1 MVLLDWKQRPGAP
14 GALSL
19 RPSGPPRGVTT
30 SGCASPVGD
39 RPAHAQLQG
48 PGPQRLHP
56 TPRPRP
62 EELRP
67 ESIGPAPSTAPCREK
82 GPLPTFP
89 VSLPLRPG
97 PRLPGT
103 RPRPSAAL
111 RYVDGLSLRGG
122 GLVGPGPCW
131 PSVGPQ
137 PAAVT
142 LLRSP
147 EACRRHLDMPQ
158 ELKTGQARAGQKRQ
172 PGTAIFCSNYDL
184 DYKLYRKDVPYRVYE
199 YQRIPPLINRV
210 PVKIRKT
217 HVGMGVKS
225 SFSPHKVPRNSH
237 LAPRQIKLRIEE
249 LHAIRGELSQIKA
262 QVDSLLES
270 LEHMD
275 QQRDQPAGTKDHE
288 ENRGAG
294 SEKFSRGTTEPPA
307 GAQGPEGCSG
317 GGQL

>member
-1 MVLLDWKQRPGAP
+1 MSPGP
-14 GALSL
+14 KPF
-19 RPSGPPRGVTT
+19 RGPP
-30 SGCASPVGD
+30 SPAP
-39 RPAHAQLQG
+39 RRRSATRAPRLMAAPAAPPPAHHG
-48 PGPQRLHP
+48 G
-56 TPRPRP
+56 
-62 EELRP
+62 
-67 ESIGPAPSTAPCREK
+67 G
-82 GPLPTFP
+82 TF
-89 VSLPLRPG
+89 
-97 PRLPGT
+97 
-103 RPRPSAAL
+103 
-111 RYVDGLSLRGG
+111 RGRSG

-147 EACRRHLDMPQ
+147 EACRRHLDMPR

-294 SEKFSRGTTEPPA
+294 SEKFSRGTTEPPQEPK
-307 GAQGPEGCSG
+307 AQRAAPEADSSEESTDTEEPVENHILD
-317 GGQL
+317 QESSQ